1 MVVGVL
7 TGPGT
12 EETTANDEERD
23 SEAEIE
29 DWPSL
34 AEALLLHE
42 ILLVCHSDGGVGI
55 DGEGAIE
62 IWRGEVCR
70 GRVGGKLPMSD
81 DLTCLKRVRKKGAKV
96 EFLNF
101 CQCAVHLPGL
111 RHGKA

>member
-42 ILLVCHSDGGVGI
+42 ILLVCHSDGDVGM
-55 DGEGAIE
+55 DREGAI
-62 IWRGEVCR
+62 
-70 GRVGGKLPMSD
+70 
-81 DLTCLKRVRKKGAKV
+81 
-96 EFLNF
+96 
-101 CQCAVHLPGL
+101 
-111 RHGKA
+111 